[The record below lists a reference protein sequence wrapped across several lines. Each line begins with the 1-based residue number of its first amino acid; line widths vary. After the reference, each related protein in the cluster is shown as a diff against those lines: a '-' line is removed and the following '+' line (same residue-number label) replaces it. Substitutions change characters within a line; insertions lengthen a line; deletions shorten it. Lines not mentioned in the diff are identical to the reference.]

1 MNLKRKH
8 IIIIVFLVTILLL
21 TTLGVKELISRET
34 VDQTA
39 YTLQAQKLFKD
50 AYSQVERIR
59 NVTLPQVDL
68 EVVTRDWAIQTWG
81 VGYAQPDLQNIQR
94 TERVYKGLFLIP
106 ENSSLYQA
114 QVDWA
119 GNIGAASW
127 NGKIYVVRENFD
139 PFNYPDAEATF
150 VHELTH
156 VMQNQFSIPSV
167 TPTFDSERAR
177 TALIEG
183 DASFMGDF
191 FMNQTRAFSV
201 SAIANT
207 ASSFMILMENPLL
220 NGLHPSIPSSVSD
233 FDYFPYNYGKDF
245 IEALYEKG
253 GWVTV
258 NQAYA
263 NPPNTTEQILHPEK
277 YFAAEPAQNVS
288 APSFAEKDWTA
299 MKTDQFGEYFI
310 QVMLG
315 NWLSQNQSKTA
326 AAGWGGDNMTYYE
339 RGNDYLFTWRI
350 GWDSAG
356 DASEFSIAFH
366 DMMDAAGATRESNS
380 QWFANGRYLSIDWN
394 QSSNSTLIACSTDET
409 AVQPSSF
416 ALP

>member
-1 MNLKRKH
+1 MNLKRNH
-8 IIIIVFLVTILLL
+8 VLIVIFLVTILLL
-21 TTLGVKELISRET
+21 TTFLVRELMSGGT

-50 AYSQVERIR
+50 AYGQVERIR

-68 EVVTRDWAIQTWG
+68 VVVTKDWAIQTWG

-94 TERVYKGLFLIP
+94 TERIYKGLFLIP

-127 NGKIYVVRENFD
+127 NGKIYVVRENFN

-156 VMQNQFSIPSV
+156 VMQNQFSIPSI
-167 TPTFDSERAR
+167 TTTFDSDRAR

-191 FMNQTRAFSV
+191 FINQTK
-201 SAIANT
+201 
-207 ASSFMILMENPLL
+207 ASSAPGKTKVPQSFLTFLEIPQLT
-220 NGLHPSIPSSVSD
+220 GFHPSIPQSISN
-233 FDYFPYNYGKDF
+233 FDYFPYTYGKDF
-245 IEALYEKG
+245 TKSLYEKG
-253 GWVTV
+253 GWETVT
-258 NQAYA
+258 QAYA
-263 NPPNTTEQILHPEK
+263 NPPNTTEQIMHPEK
-277 YFAAEPAQNVS
+277 YFAAEPAQTVS
-288 APSFAEKDWTA
+288 TPSSVEKDWTA
-299 MKTDQFGEYFI
+299 MKTDQYGEYFI
-310 QVMLG
+310 QIMLS
-315 NWLSQNQSKTA
+315 NWLSPNQSKIG

-339 RGNDYLFTWRI
+339 RGNEYLFTWKI
-350 GWDSAG
+350 GWDSAS

-366 DMMDAAGATRESNS
+366 DMMKAAGATRESNS
-380 QWFANGRYLSIDWN
+380 QWYANGRYLSIDWN
-394 QSSNSTLIACSTDET
+394 QSSNSTLTACSTNET